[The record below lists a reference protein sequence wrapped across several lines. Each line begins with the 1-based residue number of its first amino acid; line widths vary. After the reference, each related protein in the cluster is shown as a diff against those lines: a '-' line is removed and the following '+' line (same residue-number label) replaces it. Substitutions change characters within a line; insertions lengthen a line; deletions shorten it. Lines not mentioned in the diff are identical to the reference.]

1 MEVPKMEQTKQNK
14 NHPKKGDS
22 NPNPNAISETIKISE
37 IPAFLERQ
45 EKQDYINRQK
55 ELDKFLMIS
64 DKTFHALV
72 KEGNPFFAMR
82 QLNASITN
90 KLLGSLIDE
99 LILLR
104 DEANPIAILSST
116 PLLVVWQS
124 FFDSYNGTTTK
135 SLTNTANASQ
145 SFRNMLACFPA
156 KIKQVMKELNEQ
168 GLKNCWSIQK
178 SNKQPGLNEEQIK
191 FIDKFLQSQGV
202 YNSSMDLSSRFKI
215 FKTLKGKLPEAK
227 ETVTETET
235 ETETEKETETKQ

>member
-1 MEVPKMEQTKQNK
+1 MEVPMEQSKNTK
-14 NHPKKGDS
+14 HPAKDE
-22 NPNPNAISETIKISE
+22 PVNPNATSEKTIKISE

-55 ELDKFLMIS
+55 ELEKFLMLS

-72 KEGNPFFAMR
+72 KEGKPFYAMR
-82 QLNASITN
+82 ALNRKITDEV
-90 KLLGSLIDE
+90 LIALIDE

-116 PLLVVWQS
+116 PLKKVWS
-124 FFDSYNGTTTK
+124 GFFDSYNGTTTK

-168 GLKNCWSIQK
+168 GLKNCWSIGQSSK
-178 SNKQPGLNEEQIK
+178 KPLLEEWQVAQL
-191 FIDKFLQSQGV
+191 DAFLQEKGV
-202 YNSSMDLSSRFKI
+202 LNPSMDLSSRYKVFKS
-215 FKTLKGKLPEAK
+215 LKGKFIEPK
-227 ETVTETET
+227 KTETPETET
-235 ETETEKETETKQ
+235 E

>member
-1 MEVPKMEQTKQNK
+1 MEVPKMGNKQNTK
-14 NHPKKGDS
+14 HPAKDE
-22 NPNPNAISETIKISE
+22 PVNPNAISEKTIKISE
-37 IPAFLERQ
+37 IPAFLENQ
-45 EKQDYINRQK
+45 GKQDFINRQK

-116 PLLVVWQS
+116 PLLIVWQS

-156 KIKQVMKELNEQ
+156 KIKQVMIALDEAGLPNNWIIPKNSKKQSLSEADIKEIDSLLAKTGVLN
-168 GLKNCWSIQK
+168 
-178 SNKQPGLNEEQIK
+178 P
-191 FIDKFLQSQGV
+191 
-202 YNSSMDLSSRFKI
+202 SMDIASRYKVFKALGGRLSSR
-215 FKTLKGKLPEAK
+215 AK
-227 ETVTETET
+227 
-235 ETETEKETETKQ
+235 KQ